1 MKKKSRRIG
10 CFFSSNLIGQ
20 HIQSQ
25 TSLDLTK
32 EKRHLELEDELFFKQ
47 QDMYPKKKR
56 ESILLIY
63 LEISIT
69 YYLYIK
75 YD

>member
-32 EKRHLELEDELFFKQ
+32 EKRHLELENELFFKQ

-56 ESILLIY
+56 IHPPDLFGYFNHLLFVYKI
-63 LEISIT
+63 
-69 YYLYIK
+69 
-75 YD
+75 